1 MKSKIASS
9 ILLFVLIVTLASPA
23 YAESDDALYGAVQQ
37 AWFSPDPA
45 NPGADFGNAIAI
57 DGDTLVV
64 GARYD
69 SVDNGNGRMGYA
81 GAVYVY
87 RRSDEG
93 WIQEARLA
101 PSDADAGDVFGTSVD
116 IYRDTL
122 VVGAPGWDYLDD
134 DDDLQENVGAAYIF
148 VRENGEWVQQG
159 RVRAE
164 DWGEEDA
171 FGTAVALYGERLAV
185 GAEGKD
191 LGLLIDAGKVYTFHR
206 ISGYWYDKQ
215 SFTSPGPTLS
225 GSFGSSLD
233 MDGSRLVVGA
243 DSENEA
249 GAAYLYYR
257 TGSSWD
263 QEAVLDPDDNSE
275 GDAFGKSVAING
287 DKVVVGAPFTDPDTG
302 FGRVTNA
309 GAAYV
314 YHKKGSKWEQEQK
327 LVRQDASYFDHF
339 GYSVAV
345 DGVFIAVGAV
355 GEDLYGVSRSGAA
368 YLFKREKNTWGLQS
382 QVVSADPYE
391 DGDYGAKIALDGDI
405 LGIGEPGTSARVGR
419 SFLYEIKAGFA
430 LPETGFAPD
439 VATVLPAVERQ
450 SYQSVD
456 ASHLAIPSLQV
467 DVSIMGVPRRGTGW
481 DVRWLGSGIGHLEGS
496 AYLTHPGNT
505 VLAGHV
511 YLSDG
516 TPGPFID
523 LHHLKWGDRIIL
535 HVNGYA
541 HVYEVRNVY
550 ETTPDDLDVLRSWDD
565 YDWLTLIT
573 CRDFD
578 ERTNSYRSRLI
589 VEAVRIE

>member
-1 MKSKIASS
+1 MKSRIASS
-9 ILLFVLIVTLASPA
+9 ILLLVLLVTMASPVR
-23 YAESDDALYGAVQQ
+23 AESDDTLYGAVQQ
-37 AWFSPDPA
+37 TWFSPDPA
-45 NPGADFGNAIAI
+45 NPGADFGSAIAI

-69 SVDNGNGRMGYA
+69 SVDRGDGRLGYA
-81 GAVYVY
+81 GVVYVY

-93 WIQEARLA
+93 WIQEARLTA
-101 PSDADAGDVFGTSVD
+101 SDADASDVFGTSVD

-134 DDDLQENVGAAYIF
+134 DDELQENTGAAYVF
-148 VRENGEWVQQG
+148 VHENGEWVQQG

-164 DWGEEDA
+164 DWGEEDS

-191 LGLLIDAGKVYTFHR
+191 VGLLIDAGKVYTFHR
-206 ISGYWYDKQ
+206 INDYWYDKH

-257 TGSSWD
+257 TGSVWD
-263 QEAVLDPDDNSE
+263 QEAVLDPHDNSE

-287 DKVVVGAPFTDPDTG
+287 DKVVVGAPFTDPETG
-302 FGRVTNA
+302 FGRITNA

-314 YHKKGSKWEQEQK
+314 YHKKGSKWEQEQR
-327 LVRQDASYFDHF
+327 LVRQDASFFDHF

-345 DGVFIAVGAV
+345 DGSFIAVGAV
-355 GEDLYGVSRSGAA
+355 GEDLYRVSRTGAA
-368 YLFKREKNTWGLQS
+368 YLFKRENRSWDLQTKI
-382 QVVSADPYE
+382 VSENPYE
-391 DGDYGAKIALDGDI
+391 DGDYGAGIALDDDI
-405 LGIGEPGTSARVGR
+405 ISVSEPGTSAKAGK
-419 SFLYEIKAGFA
+419 SFLYEIKAGIA
-430 LPETGFAPD
+430 LPETGFAPGT
-439 VATVLPAVERQ
+439 ATVLPAMEQQ
-450 SYQSVD
+450 SYQSMD
-456 ASHLAIPSLQV
+456 ASRLAIPSLQV
-467 DVSIMGVPRRGTGW
+467 DASIIGIPRRGTGW
-481 DVRWLGSGIGHLEGS
+481 DVRWLGNGIGYLEGS

-541 HVYEVRNVY
+541 HVYEVRHVY
-550 ETTPDDLDVLRSWDD
+550 ETDPDDLDVLRSWDD